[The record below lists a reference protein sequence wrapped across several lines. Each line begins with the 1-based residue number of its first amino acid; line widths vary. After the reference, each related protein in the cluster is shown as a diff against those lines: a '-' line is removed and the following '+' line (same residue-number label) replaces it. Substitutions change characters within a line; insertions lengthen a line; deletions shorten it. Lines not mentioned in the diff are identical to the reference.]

1 MKRYRLVYR
10 GIRNTYYS
18 FDTHLNRRESLG
30 TGDKHD
36 AQRVIDAKN
45 EAVLHVGMNL
55 QIAQV
60 YLQHSD
66 PSLATRTW
74 QQVLEQIIAKK
85 HGSTQSRW
93 QCAAKDKAFDL
104 IRHRKVVET
113 TSEHFLAVL
122 AAGTVA
128 TNLYLRRTHCFAI
141 GMHWLPWPILP
152 KLHWPPLVYKQ
163 KRAITAAEH
172 EQIVER
178 EKNPELRAFYQML
191 WHTGGAQTDVASFQ
205 AEDIDWQDSTIT
217 YRRRK
222 TGTLV
227 HLTLGHE
234 ALKVLETR
242 PKSGPLFPRLVEL
255 TASERSSWFCQ
266 RMQSLGIKGVTL
278 HSYRYAWA
286 ERARQ
291 SGYPEQYAMQALG
304 HHSEAVHRAYAKN
317 AKVKLPSLE
326 EFENKIVAL
335 PMAVNQ

>member
-10 GIRNTYYS
+10 GSRNMFYY
-18 FDTHLNRRESLG
+18 FDTHVNKRESLG
-30 TGDKHD
+30 TSDKAE
-36 AQRVIDAKN
+36 AQRLINAKN

-66 PSLATRTW
+66 PSMATRTW
-74 QQVLEQIIAKK
+74 QQVFETIIAKK
-85 HGSTQSRW
+85 HGTTQARWACASR
-93 QCAAKDKAFDL
+93 DKAFDL
-104 IRHRKVVET
+104 IRNRTLVET

-122 AAGTVA
+122 NAGTVA

-163 KRAITAAEH
+163 KRGITLAEH
-172 EQIVER
+172 EKLVQNEC
-178 EKNPELRAFYQML
+178 NAELRAFYQML
-191 WHTGGAQTDVASFQ
+191 WHTGGAQTDVANFQ
-205 AEDIDWQDSTIT
+205 GEDIDWQEHTIT
-217 YRRRK
+217 FHRRK

-227 HLTLGHE
+227 HLTLGND
-234 ALKVLETR
+234 ATKLLESL
-242 PKSGPLFPRLVEL
+242 PKSGPLFPRLAEL
-255 TASERSSWFCQ
+255 RASERSSWFRHKLRKLQ
-266 RMQSLGIKGVTL
+266 ITGISL

-291 SGYPEQYAMQALG
+291 SGYPEQFAMQALG
-304 HHSEAVHRAYAKN
+304 HHCEAVHRSYGKK

-326 EFENKIVAL
+326 EFESKIVEL

>member
-18 FDTHLNRRESLG
+18 FDTHINKRESLG
-30 TGDKHD
+30 TGNKDE

-45 EAVLHVGMNL
+45 EAVLHPGMNL

-60 YLQHSD
+60 YLQYSD

-74 QQVLEQIIAKK
+74 QQVLEQIVAKK
-85 HGSTQSRW
+85 HGSTQARW
-93 QCAAKDKAFDL
+93 QCAARDQAFDL
-104 IRHRKVVET
+104 IRHRKVIET

-152 KLHWPPLVYKQ
+152 KLHWPPLVYKA
-163 KRAITAAEH
+163 KRAITVAEH

-178 EKNPELRAFYQML
+178 EKHPQLRAFYQML
-191 WHTGGAQTDVASFQ
+191 WHTGGAQTDVATFK
-205 AEDIDWQDSTIT
+205 AEDIDWQDGTLT
-217 YRRRK
+217 FRRRK
-222 TGTLV
+222 TGTRV
-227 HLTLGHE
+227 HLTLGRE
-234 ALKVLETR
+234 AMKVLETL
-242 PKSGPLFPRLVEL
+242 PKSGPLFPRLAEL
-255 TASERSSWFCQ
+255 TASERSSWFCKRLQ
-266 RMQSLGIKGVTL
+266 NLGISGITL

-291 SGYPEQYAMQALG
+291 SGYPEQFAMQALG
-304 HHSEAVHRAYAKN
+304 HHTEAVHRAYAKN

-326 EFENKIVAL
+326 EFENKIVEL
-335 PMAVNQ
+335 PLAVNQ

>member
-18 FDTHLNRRESLG
+18 FDTHTNKRESLG
-30 TGDKHD
+30 IDNKVE
-36 AQRVIDAKN
+36 AQRIVDAKN

-66 PSLATRTW
+66 PTLATRTW
-74 QQVLEQIIAKK
+74 QHVFEQIIAKK
-85 HGSTQSRW
+85 HGSTQARW
-93 QCAAKDKAFDL
+93 QCAARDKAFDL
-104 IRHRKVVET
+104 IRNRKVVET
-113 TSEHFLAVL
+113 TAEHFLAVL
-122 AAGTVA
+122 AGGSVA

-163 KRAITAAEH
+163 KRAITLAEH
-172 EQIVER
+172 EQIVEG
-178 EKNPELRAFYQML
+178 EKKPEMRAFYQML
-191 WHTGGAQTDVASFQ
+191 WHLGGAQSDIANLT
-205 AEDIDWQDSTIT
+205 AEDVDWQDGTIA

-222 TGTLV
+222 TGTQV
-227 HLTLGHE
+227 HLTLGHD
-234 ALKVLETR
+234 ALKVLATL
-242 PKSGPLFPRLVEL
+242 PKSGPLFPWVAAMKSGDRATLFGYRLRNL
-255 TASERSSWFCQ
+255 NIS
-266 RMQSLGIKGVTL
+266 GITL

-291 SGYPEQYAMQALG
+291 SGYPEQFAMQALG
-304 HHSEAVHRAYAKN
+304 HHSEAVHRAYAKK

-335 PMAVNQ
+335 PVAVGQ

>member
-18 FDTHLNRRESLG
+18 FDTHTNKRESLG
-30 TGDKHD
+30 TGNKDE

-74 QQVLEQIIAKK
+74 QQVMDAIVAKK

-93 QCAAKDKAFDL
+93 QCAIRDKAFNL
-104 IRHRKVVET
+104 IRNRKVVET

-122 AAGTVA
+122 QAGTVA
-128 TNLYLRRTHCFAI
+128 TNLYLRRTHWFAI

-152 KLHWPPLVYKQ
+152 KLHWPPLVYKE
-163 KRAITAAEH
+163 KRGITIAEH
-172 EQIVER
+172 QQIVQNE
-178 EKNPELRAFYQML
+178 NNAELRAYYQIL
-191 WHTGGAQTDVASFQ
+191 WHTGGAQTDVATFK
-205 AEDIDWQDSTIT
+205 AEDIDWQDRTIG
-217 YRRRK
+217 YRRKK
-222 TGTLV
+222 TGAQV
-227 HLTLGHE
+227 HLSLGSE
-234 ALKVLETR
+234 AMKVLETL
-242 PKSGPLFPRLVEL
+242 PKSGPLFPRLAEL
-255 TASERSSWFCQ
+255 SASERASWF
-266 RMQSLGIKGVTL
+266 RYKLRKLNIPGVSL

-304 HHSEAVHRAYAKN
+304 HHSEAVHRAYAKK

-326 EFENKIVAL
+326 EFENKIVEL
-335 PMAVNQ
+335 PAVAVA

>member
-10 GIRNTYYS
+10 GSRNTFYY
-18 FDTHLNRRESLG
+18 FDTHTNKRESLG
-30 TGDKHD
+30 ISDKAE
-36 AQRVIDAKN
+36 AQRLIDAKN

-66 PSLATRTW
+66 PSMATRTW
-74 QQVLEQIIAKK
+74 QQVLNAIIAKK
-85 HGSTQSRW
+85 HGPTQARW
-93 QCAAKDKAFDL
+93 QCASRDKAFNL

-113 TSEHFLAVL
+113 TSEHFLTVL
-122 AAGTVA
+122 QTGTVA
-128 TNLYLRRTHCFAI
+128 TNLYLRRTHRFAI

-163 KRAITAAEH
+163 KRGITLAEH
-172 EQIVER
+172 EKLVQNE
-178 EKNPELRAFYQML
+178 NNAELRAYYQML
-191 WHTGGAQTDVASFQ
+191 WHVGGAQTDVAKLT
-205 AEDIDWQDSTIT
+205 AEDVDWQERTVSYT
-217 YRRRK
+217 RKK
-222 TGTLV
+222 TGVLV
-227 HLTLGHE
+227 HLTLGND
-234 ALKVLETR
+234 AMKVLETL

-255 TASERSSWFCQ
+255 SASERSSWF
-266 RMQSLGIKGVTL
+266 RHKLRKLNFTGISL

-304 HHSEAVHRAYAKN
+304 HHCEAVHRSYGKK

-326 EFENKIVAL
+326 EFENKIVEL
-335 PMAVNQ
+335 PVAVNQ

>member
-18 FDTHLNRRESLG
+18 FDTNLNKRESLG
-30 TGDKHD
+30 TGNKDE

-45 EAVLHVGMNL
+45 EAVLHAGMNL

-85 HGSTQSRW
+85 HDSTQARW
-93 QCAAKDKAFDL
+93 QCAARDKAFDL
-104 IRHRKVVET
+104 IRHRKVIET

-122 AAGTVA
+122 AKGTVA

-152 KLHWPPLVYKQ
+152 KLHWPPLVYKP
-163 KRAITAAEH
+163 KRAITVAEH

-191 WHTGGAQTDVASFQ
+191 WHTGGAQTDVATFQ
-205 AEDIDWQDSTIT
+205 AGDIDWQDGTLT
-217 YRRRK
+217 FRRRK
-222 TGTLV
+222 TGTRV
-227 HLTLGHE
+227 HLTLGRE
-234 ALKVLETR
+234 AMKVLETL
-242 PKSGPLFPRLVEL
+242 PKSGPLFPRLAQL
-255 TASERSSWFCQ
+255 KANERSSWFCK
-266 RMQSLGIKGVTL
+266 RVQSLDITGITL

-304 HHSEAVHRAYAKN
+304 HHSAAVHRAYAKN

-326 EFENKIVAL
+326 EFENKIVEL
-335 PMAVNQ
+335 PVAVNQ